1 MDKNE
6 YKIKMLKVLKM
17 LREEDVESLKYIF
30 SDIGQGVLEKVK
42 TPLDLIKILEMNS
55 LVNAD
60 NLELFTNALENLGR
74 YDIVKTLKEKSQVP
88 DKIPVQEVG
97 FNCIYQNTSSNN
109 ESKNAVMI
117 DKKEPIDLT
126 KNPYDTKLTAAIRL
140 KYDIESIEQI
150 VKENPS
156 IINTP
161 ERKFDELPIILA
173 VNHKNM
179 ELLKFLL
186 DQGADINKK
195 IGEYGITA
203 LYNAVLRKNH
213 DAATILL
220 KHKQIDMCIRCC
232 EAKNTALHCAVSIR
246 DIKMVE
252 ILVQYAKEKGVL
264 QKLMTYKNKNELT
277 PDKVS
282 TATSSEAI
290 TRLKMLV
297 DDTGKDNAAAIQQIS
312 HGGHSYTINN
322 PNNVSITNV
331 IYSPTSLNNNVPETS
346 SSQDEST
353 KLSSPS
359 YESSKPSSVLLDK
372 VTKEPNSSDEIMR
385 ELCLPSDKELNDFY
399 VYMQL
404 RQFHLSSMQNE
415 EHINILRL

>member
-1 MDKNE
+1 
-6 YKIKMLKVLKM
+6 
-17 LREEDVESLKYIF
+17 
-30 SDIGQGVLEKVK
+30 
-42 TPLDLIKILEMNS
+42 
-55 LVNAD
+55 
-60 NLELFTNALENLGR
+60 
-74 YDIVKTLKEKSQVP
+74 
-88 DKIPVQEVG
+88 
-97 FNCIYQNTSSNN
+97 
-109 ESKNAVMI
+109 MI